1 MTDNHSYNEAICAIR
16 MINPDEVLLHDG
28 IRSGILAKK
37 IEVECRN
44 DSRIL
49 YISRQVCLYSN

>member
-49 YISRQVCLYSN
+49 YISRQEF